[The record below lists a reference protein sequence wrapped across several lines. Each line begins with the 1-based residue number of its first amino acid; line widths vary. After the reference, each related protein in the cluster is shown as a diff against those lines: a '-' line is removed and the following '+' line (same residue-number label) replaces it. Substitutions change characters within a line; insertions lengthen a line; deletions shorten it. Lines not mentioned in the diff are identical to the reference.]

1 MQDRQLYF
9 HSGFAEHVSY
19 KDEHRPTAL
28 LLHRQTLPQF
38 TPCLDQVPGSPLS
51 LFTYC
56 SWNCVC
62 VCVCVCICLL
72 LCLGLCMITGSAQ
85 FPRSLVPKDL
95 ILNIIKGYF
104 PPFFLLIMDGNIC
117 TKLGSG
123 GSLWSD
129 CYGKHN
135 CIFILPVWH
144 LQITRVCISVFY
156 ILRMDF

>member
-1 MQDRQLYF
+1 MMQDRQLYF

-104 PPFFLLIMDGNIC
+104 PPFFPFDHGWKYLYKIRVRWFLVIRLL
-117 TKLGSG
+117 
-123 GSLWSD
+123 W
-129 CYGKHN
+129 
-135 CIFILPVWH
+135 
-144 LQITRVCISVFY
+144 
-156 ILRMDF
+156 